1 MRHSPVRLGPFELDA
16 PIGRGGM
23 GLVFRG
29 RHTDQNVPVAVKVIE
44 HSDGDVARI
53 FRNEVRAMAGLDHPG
68 VVWIFDVGEVPER
81 VQAQTGGRIPAGAPY
96 IAMEY
101 ASRGTLHDHIGSI
114 GWDALRDVILQL
126 LDALAHAHAR
136 GVVHRDLKPGNVL
149 LCGPDDLR
157 PGLKLADFGI
167 AHAVEKTDAF
177 SASGTSNA
185 IGTLHYMSPEQI
197 RSNMADYGPGTDLY
211 ALGHMVW
218 HLLVGHVPFKG
229 RHGMALVRAQLDLP
243 LPELVGQKVPEG
255 FMDWLRV
262 CTAKDPAD
270 RFHYAA
276 DAARALAELGPA
288 VATDDS
294 VPESLSET
302 LPTVRLARDDEG
314 RVGVASFGSDEP
326 GTAPIGTAPLEETLG
341 DAGDRDRGLHTLSLE
356 PPSNLGRSTS
366 MPPTP
371 LSGRRFP
378 SWRRPKTPRRSL
390 QLLGAGL
397 ELWGIRHPPMVGRHD
412 ERDALWAALR
422 KVHDDGQSRCVL
434 LTGPMGTG
442 KSRLGSWVSERAH
455 ELAVG
460 APLRSGRSTPT
471 EEGAADPI
479 ARMWTRWFRLGSDPT
494 HKDLDTRATWVRTM
508 LGRVGIDDVAPLA
521 PLLIPGE
528 AAQRPDLSADLLR
541 AIGRDRPAVVFLDDV
556 GPEGLRLVRRV
567 LDRPDHKVLFVLTQ
581 GDEGLLQGDEGLLA
595 DREAREA
602 LEDLVETGAVEVLRV
617 EALESE
623 FRSSLVDEMLGLAPD
638 LAAQV
643 VERTEGN
650 PLFAVQLLG
659 DWVER
664 GVLELGAAGFR
675 LRGGKR
681 APMPQTMAQVWDDRV
696 RQVLEGMPIR
706 AGTLLERAAVLGTEV
721 ELLEWQQV
729 CDDPDGSRA
738 RSAEVWVS
746 RENDAIR
753 AEIVEKLGRLRLVE
767 PTASSFRFVHGMFR
781 EALLERARRERR
793 WGSHHRACAAM
804 LQAHAGREAV
814 AERLGHHLLES
825 GDVAGA
831 IGPLL
836 EGVERRTNTTGYRS
850 ALSLLARAE
859 TALCNLDLPL
869 SDPTWASVWNLR
881 SRLFAE
887 LGELEEAERWALRV
901 LAHGDREGW
910 AEPAVRSR
918 LSLGLVHLS
927 RGEWREADHEFA
939 RVLELSSDSV
949 STGWALAYRALLAGR
964 AGDREKRKAFTSEAV
979 RRLRRSANSRAMAA
993 CWRVVGVSCRM
1004 DGQMAQAEEALRRSL
1019 RLSIKMKHLYGQAEA
1034 HAELGE
1040 VARAQAQLA
1049 DAAEQFRKAIQL
1061 YELTGSS
1068 RAMVPRVN
1076 LATVLLQQKQFE
1088 EAHRLLSRVRLHV
1101 TRQGRELAVQALPA
1115 LLMAAAAG
1123 RGEWE
1128 DFDHHLRQA
1137 EVQRREGSL
1146 PDDAA
1151 EPVRW
1156 AATMAKKAGQRAR
1169 SSRAEALLGRKP
1181 TGRTA

>member
-1 MRHSPVRLGPFELDA
+1 
-16 PIGRGGM
+16 M

-29 RHTDQNVPVAVKVIE
+29 QHRDQGVPVAVKVIE

-68 VVWIFDVGEVPER
+68 VVWIFDVGEVPKR
-81 VQAQTGGRIPAGAPY
+81 VEAKTGGQIPAGAPY

-149 LCGPDDLR
+149 LCGPEDLR

-177 SASGTSNA
+177 SASGTSKA
-185 IGTLHYMSPEQI
+185 IGTLHYMAPEQI
-197 RSNMADYGPGTDLY
+197 RANMADYGPGTDLY

-218 HLLVGHVPFKG
+218 HLLSGHVAFKG
-229 RHGMALVRAQLDLP
+229 RNGMALVRAQLDMP
-243 LPELVGQKVPEG
+243 LPELVGQVVPEG
-255 FMDWLRV
+255 FMDWLRI

-294 VPESLSET
+294 VPDSLAET
-302 LPTVRLARDDEG
+302 LPTVRLTRDEDG
-314 RVGVASFGSDEP
+314 RVGIDSGY
-326 GTAPIGTAPLEETLG
+326 GTAPLGTAPLGTAPLEETLG
-341 DAGDRDRGLHTLSLE
+341 GPAERDRALHTLSLE
-356 PPSNLGRSTS
+356 APANVVAAAPSASLE
-366 MPPTP
+366 P
-371 LSGRRFP
+371 RRFP
-378 SWRRPKTPRRSL
+378 RWRRPKTPRRSL

-397 ELWGIRHPPMVGRHD
+397 DLWGIRSPPLVGRYD
-412 ERDALWAALR
+412 ERDVLWEALR
-422 KVHDDGQSRCVL
+422 KVHEDGQSRGVL

-442 KSRLGSWVSERAH
+442 KTRLGSWISERAH

-460 APLRSGRSTPT
+460 APLRSGRAAQT
-471 EEGAADPI
+471 EEGGDPI
-479 ARMWTRWFRLGSDPT
+479 ARMWRRWFRLGSDPL
-494 HKDLDTRATWVRTM
+494 HKDVENRVAWVKTM
-508 LGRVGIDDVAPLA
+508 LARVGIDDSARVAPLFVA
-521 PLLIPGE
+521 GE
-528 AAQRPDLSADLLR
+528 AAQRPDLSAELLR
-541 AIGRDRPAVVFLDDV
+541 AIGRDRPAVVFLDDI
-556 GPEGLRLVRRV
+556 GPAGLRLVRHV
-567 LDRPDHKVLFVLTQ
+567 LELPDHKVLFVLTQ
-581 GDEGLLQGDEGLLA
+581 GDEGLLA
-595 DREAREA
+595 DPEARQG
-602 LEDLVETGAVEVLRV
+602 LEELVDTGAVDVVRV
-617 EALESE
+617 ESLSPAFRGALVE
-623 FRSSLVDEMLGLAPD
+623 EMLGLAPE

-650 PLFAVQLLG
+650 PLFTVQLLG

-664 GVLELGAAGFR
+664 GVLELGPAGFR
-675 LRGGKR
+675 LKGGMR
-681 APMPQTMAQVWDDRV
+681 APMPSTMAQVWDDRV
-696 RQVLEGMPIR
+696 RQVLEGMSLK

-721 ELLEWQQV
+721 ELSEWQQV

-738 RSAEVWVS
+738 RSDRVWVS
-746 RENDAIR
+746 TENDGIR
-753 AEIVEKLGRLRLVE
+753 SELVEKLGRLRLVE
-767 PTASSFRFVHGMFR
+767 TAPANFRFVHGMFR

-793 WGSHHRACAAM
+793 YPGHHRACAAM
-804 LQAHAGREAV
+804 LRAQVDQDAV

-825 GDVAGA
+825 GDVASA

-836 EGVERRTNTTGYRS
+836 QGVERRTNTTGYRS

-859 TALCNLDLPL
+859 TALRDLDLPL
-869 SDPTWASVWNLR
+869 SDPTWAAVWNLR
-881 SRLFAE
+881 SRLYAE

-939 RVLELSSDSV
+939 RVLELSTDSV

-964 AGDREKRKAFTSEAV
+964 DGRRDERKAYTSEAV

-1004 DGQMAQAEEALRRSL
+1004 EGQMAQADEALRRSL

-1040 VARAQAQLA
+1040 VARAQGRLP
-1049 DAAEQFRKAIQL
+1049 DAVDQFRKAIQL

-1068 RAMVPRVN
+1068 RATIPRVS
-1076 LATVLLQQKQFE
+1076 LATVLLQQKQFDD
-1088 EAHRLLSRVRLHV
+1088 AHTLLSRVRLHI
-1101 TRQGRELAVQALPA
+1101 TRQGRELAVRALPS

-1128 DFDHHLRQA
+1128 EFDHHLRSA
-1137 EVQRREGSL
+1137 EVQRRERSL
-1146 PDDAA
+1146 PEDAVEPVKWAA
-1151 EPVRW
+1151 ELARV
-1156 AATMAKKAGQRAR
+1156 AGQRAR
-1169 SSRAEALLGRKP
+1169 ASRAEALLGRKP
-1181 TGRTA
+1181 TGRTQ

>member
-1 MRHSPVRLGPFELDA
+1 
-16 PIGRGGM
+16 M

-29 RHTDQNVPVAVKVIE
+29 KHIDQGVPVAVKVIE

-68 VVWIFDVGEVPER
+68 VVWIYDVGEVPER
-81 VQAQTGGRIPAGAPY
+81 VQAQTGGQIPAGAPY
-96 IAMEY
+96 IAMEF
-101 ASRGTLHDHIGSI
+101 ASRGTLHDHIGAIS
-114 GWDALRDVILQL
+114 WEALRDVVLQL

-177 SASGTSNA
+177 SASGSSKA
-185 IGTLHYMSPEQI
+185 IGTLHYMAPEQI
-197 RSNMADYGPGTDLY
+197 RADMADYGPGTDLY

-229 RHGMALVRAQLDLP
+229 RNGMALVRAQLDLP
-243 LPELVGQKVPEG
+243 LPDLVGQRVPDG

-270 RFHYAA
+270 RFQYAA
-276 DAARALAELGPA
+276 DAARALAGLGPPLEP
-288 VATDDS
+288 DDS
-294 VPESLSET
+294 VPDSLAET
-302 LPTVRLARDDEG
+302 LPTVRLTRDEEG
-314 RVGVASFGSDEP
+314 RLGIASFDDDNP
-326 GTAPIGTAPLEETLG
+326 RTAPLATAPLGTAPLEETLG
-341 DAGDRDRGLHTLSLE
+341 AADQRDRALHTLSLE
-356 PPSNLGRSTS
+356 PPPAQRHA
-366 MPPTP
+366 MPP
-371 LSGRRFP
+371 SGPVDVSTRFP
-378 SWRRPKTPRRSL
+378 RWRRPKTPRRSL

-397 ELWGIRHPPMVGRHD
+397 ELWGLRHPPLVGRHE
-412 ERDALWAALR
+412 ERDVLWRALQQ
-422 KVHDDGQSRCVL
+422 VHESGQARVVL

-442 KSRLGSWVSERAH
+442 KSRLGSWLIERAH

-460 APLRSGRSTPT
+460 APLRSGRAGPDDGT
-471 EEGAADPI
+471 DPI
-479 ARMWTRWFRLGSDPT
+479 ARLWKRWFRLGSDPN
-494 HKDLDTRATWVRTM
+494 HSDLDTRASWVRTM
-508 LGRVGIDDVAPLA
+508 LARIGIDDAAPMAPLFV
-521 PLLIPGE
+521 PGD
-528 AAQRPDLSADLLR
+528 ASQRPELSAELLR

-556 GPEGLRLVRRV
+556 GPEGLRLVRHV
-567 LDRPDHKVLFVLTQ
+567 LERPDHKVLFALTQ
-581 GDEGLLQGDEGLLA
+581 GDEGLLA
-595 DREAREA
+595 DAEARQA
-602 LEDLVETGAVEVLRV
+602 LEDLLEMGAVDHVRL
-617 EALESE
+617 EALPAE
-623 FRSSLVDEMLGLAPD
+623 FRSALVDEMLGLAPE

-650 PLFAVQLLG
+650 PLFTVQLLG

-664 GVLELGAAGFR
+664 GVLELGPAGFR
-675 LRGGKR
+675 LRGGMR
-681 APMPQTMAQVWDDRV
+681 APMPSSMAQVWDDRV
-696 RQVLEGMPIR
+696 RQVMEGMTLR

-721 ELLEWQQV
+721 DFAEWQQV

-738 RSAEVWVS
+738 RSARTWVS
-746 RENDAIR
+746 SENEAIR
-753 AEIVEKLGRLRLVE
+753 VELVERLQRLRLVD
-767 PTASSFRFVHGMFR
+767 ASDDHFRFVHGMFR

-793 WGSHHRACAAM
+793 WSSHHRACAAM
-804 LQAHAGREAV
+804 LKAEPDQGRV

-825 GDVAGA
+825 GDVAAA

-859 TALCNLDLPL
+859 AALRDLDLPL
-869 SDPTWASVWNLR
+869 TDPTWASVWNLR

-887 LGELEEAERWALRV
+887 LGQLEEAERWALRV

-910 AEPAVRSR
+910 AEHAVRSR

-939 RVLELSSDSV
+939 RVLELSEEAV

-964 AGDREKRKAFTSEAV
+964 AGQPEQRKAFTAEAV
-979 RRLRRSANSRAMAA
+979 RRLRRAANSRAMAN
-993 CWRVVGVSCRM
+993 CWRVVGTSCRM
-1004 DGQMAQAEEALRRSL
+1004 DGQMAQADEALRRSL
-1019 RLSIKMKHLYGQAEA
+1019 RLSIKMKHLYGQAES

-1040 VARAQAQLA
+1040 VARAQGQLGE
-1049 DAAEQFRKAIQL
+1049 AAEQYRKAIHL

-1068 RAMVPRVN
+1068 RALIPRVH
-1076 LATVLLQQKQFE
+1076 LAMVLLQEQQFD
-1088 EAHRLLSRVRLHV
+1088 EAHTLLSRVRLHV
-1101 TRQGRELAVQALPA
+1101 TRQGRELAVRTLPV
-1115 LLMAAAAG
+1115 LLMATAAG

-1137 EVQRREGSL
+1137 EVQRKKGGL
-1146 PDDAA
+1146 PDDAN
-1151 EPVRW
+1151 EPARW
-1156 AATMAKKAGQRAR
+1156 AAEWAKAAGQRAR
-1169 SSRAEALLGRKP
+1169 AARAEALVARK
-1181 TGRTA
+1181 RS